1 MKTICSALAAGLLL
15 LCCVSPSAAQQPL
28 QGNASQA
35 PTQNVT
41 ISLVA
46 NTTAIEPGK
55 PFKVG
60 ADFKIADGWHIYY
73 REPGDTGMPTNVDV
87 KVPAGFKVVN
97 VEWEQPTRFEE
108 NGFTTFGY
116 TGKTT
121 IAITVLP
128 PDDLKPGDTINFT
141 AKITWLACKDSCIPG
156 STNSDITLTVA
167 SPTSAAS
174 PVNQDKFA
182 NVGFTGDVK
191 NLGKSTSVLDQDLK
205 PVGAD
210 SDQYGFLTYLFFA
223 FIGGIILN
231 AMPCVLPV
239 ISFKILGFV
248 KEAGESRG
256 TMVRLGL
263 SYAAGTIATCVSLAL
278 FVILAKFLGYSI
290 GWGFQFQEPLFVVAM
305 ATLLTVMSI
314 GLFGVF
320 FMQVGTGEGLDK
332 LSKRK
337 GLAGAFFTGVV
348 ATILST
354 PCTAPFL
361 GTAIGFA
368 FAQPWWVV
376 LTIFFMVGLGLA
388 TPYVLLCVNPGWMK
402 LLPKPG
408 VWMENFKESMGFILL
423 GSVVWLLY
431 VLGRQVGPD
440 GVAGTVAF
448 LLAAS
453 FGTWLYNKLGGL
465 EATRRRKAVLLAVA
479 LAIAGATMYFVT
491 WPSVKGGNWTSA
503 NTPSAPGAVT
513 WEPFTKDAVDKHLKD
528 GKVVFIDFTASWCQ
542 TCKVNEA
549 TVLAS
554 TAVTDAFKAK
564 GVVTMQ
570 ADWTLS
576 NPEITQLLAKFGRA
590 GVPLYVVLSPH
601 RPTQPI
607 VLPTILS
614 NQAVIKAIED
624 ASRP

>member
-1 MKTICSALAAGLLL
+1 MKNICSALAAGLLL
-15 LCCVSPSAAQQPL
+15 LSCISQGAAQQPL
-28 QGNASQA
+28 QGLASPPA
-35 PTQNVT
+35 QNVT
-41 ISLVA
+41 VNLVA

-55 PFKVG
+55 PFRIG

-73 REPGDTGMPTNVDV
+73 KEPGDTGMPTNVDI
-87 KVPAGFKVVN
+87 KVPPGFKVVG

-108 NGFTTFGY
+108 NGFTTYGY

-128 PDDLKPGDTINFT
+128 PDDLKPGDAVDFT
-141 AKITWLACKDSCIPG
+141 AKISWLVCKDSCIPG
-156 STNSDITLTVA
+156 HTTSDIKLTVA
-167 SPTSAAS
+167 SPTNAAS
-174 PVNQDKFA
+174 PVNQDKFT
-182 NVGFTGDVK
+182 NVGFSGDVK
-191 NLGKSTSVLDQDLK
+191 NIGKSTSVLDQDLK
-205 PVGAD
+205 PTG
-210 SDQYGFLTYLFFA
+210 SDTEEYGFLTYLFFA

-248 KEAGESRG
+248 KEAGESRA

-278 FVILAKFLGYSI
+278 FVIVAKNLGYSV

-305 ATLLTVMSI
+305 ATLLTVMSL

-320 FMQVGTGEGLDK
+320 FMQIGTGEGLDK

-337 GLAGAFFTGVV
+337 GVAGAFFTGVV

-368 FAQPWWVV
+368 FAQPWWVI
-376 LTIFFMVGLGLA
+376 LSIFFMVGLGLA

-423 GSVVWLLY
+423 ASVVWLLY

-465 EATRRRKAVLLAVA
+465 EATRRRRAALLAVA
-479 LAIAGATMYFVT
+479 LAIASATMYFVT
-491 WPSVKGGNWTSA
+491 WPSVRGGNWTA
-503 NTPSAPGAVT
+503 TSAPSPAGSIT
-513 WEPFTKDAVDKHLKD
+513 WEPFSKDAVDKHLKD

-549 TVLAS
+549 TVLS
-554 TAVTDAFKAK
+554 SQAVTDAFKAK
-564 GVVTMQ
+564 GAVTMQ